1 MGDSYL
7 NYVYNVKSD
16 CVHFANV
23 LEQSVEL
30 HILMHQVTQQLPTL
44 KLRKWVFMSLYGD
57 LQT

>member
-23 LEQSVEL
+23 SEQSVEL
-30 HILMHQVTQQLPTL
+30 HILRHQVTQEIPTF
-44 KLRKWVFMSLYGD
+44 KTNEVGVHVT
-57 LQT
+57 LQ